1 MADKKETAK
10 KFFNI
15 NKKYSYF
22 LLSLHRLF
30 ILFRSDVSSETWYK
44 YLCIFYGCMK
54 NTTCDFESSSYDMLK
69 EKLISE
75 TNNEKDRQTVQYIL
89 HKDKIDAFCD
99 NWDEIHKSS
108 KELLQGT
115 EKCIT
120 LYKASKTEELFD
132 LLDILET
139 YTQAVLRR
147 DRWDKN
153 HFLEYNVKPYKNKYS
168 Y

>member
-75 TNNEKDRQTVQYIL
+75 RKRPSNCSIYFT
-89 HKDKIDAFCD
+89 
-99 NWDEIHKSS
+99 
-108 KELLQGT
+108 
-115 EKCIT
+115 
-120 LYKASKTEELFD
+120 
-132 LLDILET
+132 
-139 YTQAVLRR
+139 
-147 DRWDKN
+147 
-153 HFLEYNVKPYKNKYS
+153 
-168 Y
+168 